1 MHQRGTNTVVV
12 KRVWRTSS
20 WLFLVFLSPPPPL
33 LNSDPL
39 SVFQRRPEGVQWAGE
54 SYVPV
59 AGEVWELPQ
68 PVRGVEGVV
77 PHPRSSGRN
86 QQSRRMLLSW
96 VPRAASLA
104 APAAPAEPRL
114 VDGWL
119 LPDSEL
125 GRGDRP
131 RSPGARQ
138 GAGCCLWPEQGWRW
152 QVQACGSLLYCTCCA
167 SGEYKQLSDIN
178 RDNPG
183 GGPGPN
189 TCFFFFL
196 LLVELGC
203 FERQF
208 AAQAGGGG
216 EGCCCLL
223 RLRRSPEHARRGS
236 ELEPRRCQALRL
248 LSKVAGS
255 CSTLKFSDKQT
266 AQCLTW
272 ETLTSLCGLRQSV
285 EG

>member
-1 MHQRGTNTVVV
+1 MR
-12 KRVWRTSS
+12 RTSS
-20 WLFLVFLSPPPPL
+20 WLFLVFLSPLL

-86 QQSRRMLLSW
+86 QQSRRMLFSW

-125 GRGDRP
+125 G
-131 RSPGARQ
+131 
-138 GAGCCLWPEQGWRW
+138 
-152 QVQACGSLLYCTCCA
+152 
-167 SGEYKQLSDIN
+167 
-178 RDNPG
+178 
-183 GGPGPN
+183 
-189 TCFFFFL
+189 
-196 LLVELGC
+196 
-203 FERQF
+203 
-208 AAQAGGGG
+208 
-216 EGCCCLL
+216 
-223 RLRRSPEHARRGS
+223 
-236 ELEPRRCQALRL
+236 
-248 LSKVAGS
+248 
-255 CSTLKFSDKQT
+255 
-266 AQCLTW
+266 
-272 ETLTSLCGLRQSV
+272 
-285 EG
+285 